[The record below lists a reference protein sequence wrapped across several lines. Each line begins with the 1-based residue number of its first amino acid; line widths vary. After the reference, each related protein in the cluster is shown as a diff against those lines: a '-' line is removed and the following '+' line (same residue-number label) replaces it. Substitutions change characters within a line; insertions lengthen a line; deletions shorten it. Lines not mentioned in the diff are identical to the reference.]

1 MEEVRQQEEEELEA
15 TSRPMRDYLM
25 EQVVPTL
32 SQGLIEC
39 CRAQPQDPVD
49 FLVFHCPQIVAWSLA
64 SPPRDVNHDGVR
76 LFVFQAEYLLK
87 NNPFGA
93 DHEQLS

>member
-1 MEEVRQQEEEELEA
+1 MRQQEEEELEA
-15 TSRPMRDYLM
+15 TSRPMRGYLM

-32 SQGLIEC
+32 SQGLTAC

-49 FLVFHCPQIVAWSLA
+49 FLVFHCPQIIAWSLA
-64 SPPRDVNHDGVR
+64 SPPRGVNRDGVH

-87 NNPFGA
+87 NNPFEA
-93 DHEQLS
+93 DCEQLS